1 MPSDEE
7 LASIIRSRA
16 EVFADEHAT
25 VGSECTPMEIGY
37 MGGWKDAIAHF
48 SAIYPEVTIKHELGK
63 PSTCE
68 VLRNGELLFAGQDY
82 SANSH
87 TSNAEILT
95 TTMTAEEIADAKDD

>member
-7 LASIIRSRA
+7 LAYIIRSRA

-48 SAIYPEVTIKHELGK
+48 SAISIGNREP
-63 PSTCE
+63 
-68 VLRNGELLFAGQDY
+68 N
-82 SANSH
+82 
-87 TSNAEILT
+87 
-95 TTMTAEEIADAKDD
+95 AKDD

>member
-1 MPSDEE
+1 MESYEE

-68 VLRNGELLFAGQDY
+68 VRRNGELLFAGQDY
-82 SANSH
+82 SASY
-87 TSNAEILT
+87 TKT
-95 TTMTAEEIADAKDD
+95 DAKDD

>member
-1 MPSDEE
+1 MMESYEE

-16 EVFADEHAT
+16 EVFAHEHAS

-48 SAIYPEVTIKHELGK
+48 SAIYPEVTIKREIGK

-68 VLRNGELLFAGQDY
+68 VVRNGVLLFAGQDY
-82 SANSH
+82 SAS
-87 TSNAEILT
+87 S
-95 TTMTAEEIADAKDD
+95 TMTDEETADAKDD

>member
-1 MPSDEE
+1 MSSDEE

-16 EVFADEHAT
+16 EEFADEHAT

-48 SAIYPEVTIKHELGK
+48 SAIYPEVDIRHELGK
-63 PSTCE
+63 PATCE
-68 VLRNGELLFAGQDY
+68 VRRNGVLLFAGQDY
-82 SANSH
+82 SARSH
-87 TSNAEILT
+87 TSNTEILT